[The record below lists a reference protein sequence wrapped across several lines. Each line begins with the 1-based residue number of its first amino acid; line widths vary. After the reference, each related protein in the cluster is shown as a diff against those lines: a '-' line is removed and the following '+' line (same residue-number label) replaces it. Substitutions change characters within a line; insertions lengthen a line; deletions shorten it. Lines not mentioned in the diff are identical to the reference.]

1 MQLPVVVLQASG
13 EDSKA
18 HGSAGTD
25 RVRSL
30 PSVTPL
36 KPPDRKSWPS
46 QLVIASDTERLTGS
60 PTAEA
65 GGKESGMI
73 WVWTRKGST
82 SEWADIVQAATWMD
96 PCVTVNLVQ
105 RHRVAVV
112 LLFCSSPNNHH
123 GVFYQGGSVEETG
136 QRLRPKE
143 RWRNEN
149 QSVNTLLVKSLKI
162 SYLTAL

>member
-18 HGSAGTD
+18 QGSAGTD
-25 RVRSL
+25 RVMSL

-46 QLVIASDTERLTGS
+46 QLVIASDTERFTGS

-65 GGKESGMI
+65 EGTESEML
-73 WVWTRKGST
+73 WVGTRKGWT
-82 SEWADIVQAATWMD
+82 SEWADIVGAATWMD
-96 PCVTVNLVQ
+96 PCVTVDLVQ

-112 LLFCSSPNNHH
+112 FLFCSSPNNHH
-123 GVFYQGGSVEETG
+123 GVFYQGASVEETG
-136 QRLRPKE
+136 QRLCRKA
-143 RWRNEN
+143 RRHNEN
-149 QSVNTLLVKSLKI
+149 QRVERV
-162 SYLTAL
+162 

>member
-18 HGSAGTD
+18 QGSEGTD

-36 KPPDRKSWPS
+36 KPPDRKSWRS
-46 QLVIASDTERLTGS
+46 QLVIASDTERFTGS

-65 GGKESGMI
+65 EGKESEMI
-73 WVWTRKGST
+73 WVWTRKALT
-82 SEWADIVQAATWMD
+82 SEWADIVKAATWVD

-112 LLFCSSPNNHH
+112 FLFCSSPNNHH

-136 QRLRPKE
+136 QGLCRKE
-143 RWRNEN
+143 RGHNEN
-149 QSVNTLLVKSLKI
+149 QHI
-162 SYLTAL
+162 DRG